1 MKNQKS
7 YILTG
12 VMTPIQNNRRLFT
25 LLYLVLCLLILLVQF
40 FLADSWMKLPFIGGF
55 MEKGLVFNEV
65 TVLNQPAGW
74 PVYEAGVDDSVQLTE
89 IDGQLVNTPQ
99 DFIEVI
105 SEYAPG
111 EQVNLSTRSIS
122 TGEERTFEIT
132 LIQFPFE
139 DRYVYF
145 YLPFFV
151 AAVFLLCAFWLLFS
165 KKNSYNSRIFSLAL
179 ASIAVVLGGAF
190 DLYTTQRLVLVWLIE
205 VLFMGAALFDFVL
218 NFPYKDRLLLKYPL
232 AQILV
237 YFPPFLVLIAA
248 LVFYVPSDTHNSYI
262 IFRDF
267 CALVSGLYL
276 LAAMGWLPFR
286 RLKDATMLEKEQIW
300 LIVLSGAAAFAPAV
314 IWYLKLVYSPYLI
327 ISLVI
332 FPIIVS
338 YTIYRYQL
346 VQTGYV
352 LSKGM
357 VYGILVIL
365 IGVSYALIVSG
376 LEIVFIEYFDPES
389 PIFVGLIFFVFAL
402 LFNPLRNRIERFVDS
417 VFFKGKLAF
426 QVRMQNFASDLTKVV
441 GLLDIIQ
448 LIRKYVNE
456 PLRPKSLHIFIF
468 DPLSDQYVATMDEMG
483 EITSDIRFSIN
494 SPFVKVLEKQHSPFF
509 LRDSPILMEKLKQE
523 QSRIN
528 LLESKIFV
536 PFPGQD
542 QLLGWLALSDPED
555 GSTFSP
561 KEYEFLESISD
572 QAALALERAQVVA
585 NLEDRVREMNVL
597 ARIAQGINITL
608 ELDDILELIYAQTT
622 QIISADDFHIFL
634 IDVRFMSVVQIFCV
648 ENNER
653 LRLKENKPG
662 ISDNSLE
669 KVVMNMGRAL
679 QTSDFIQ
686 ECKKHNIVSDENG
699 LFAWMGVPL
708 NSGADV
714 IGALSLGKRESQI
727 VYTQQQ
733 LSLLR
738 AIADQVA
745 GAIIKARLL
754 EETQWRARQLTSLNE
769 ISRQLS
775 SNLEFEPLINN
786 ILNNAVQLLD
796 CEAGCLELVD
806 EDTDDLIF
814 RVFFG
819 SHIEDLIN
827 KRAPS
832 TDNLAGK
839 VLLNHRAMI
848 INNVQNLNDWFNWL
862 DVDSK
867 YGQDNL
873 LIVPVELKD
882 KPIGV
887 IEVINKKDSSHFSK
901 DDEQLLSS
909 FASQAAVAIEN
920 ARLYTM
926 TDQELTSRIE
936 ELSIMQRIS
945 RELNTT
951 LEIVKAMQIT
961 LDWTLRLS
969 KAEAGYI
976 GILTEDRLQL
986 QISTRQG
993 YRNNELDEFSENAM
1007 SLNQSF
1013 LLKIIESGSPQI
1025 ISGRYLDDTGKLKNV
1040 QSLVAIPIRRENTST
1055 GLLVLESVT
1064 KNHFSEANV
1073 DFLQRIM
1080 DHASI
1085 AITNAQLYSA
1095 VQRASVAKSEFVS
1108 FVSHELKNPM
1118 TSIKGYAELLAAGA
1132 VGQISEPQMN
1142 FLKTIL
1148 TNVDRMATLVSDL
1161 ADESRIEAGR
1171 LRLDFE
1177 SQDPYSILDE
1187 VVRSEKRMIEEKK
1200 QNLLIQMPEDL
1211 PHVWAD
1217 RTRLVQILS
1226 NLISNS
1232 RKYTQDGGQILV
1244 SAQIEADSK
1253 NKSGQILHFWV
1264 KDNGYGIDEENQ
1276 KKIFQK
1282 FYRVEDIRA
1291 REVSGTGLGLNITK
1305 SLVEAM
1311 GGDIWFE
1318 SVMNQGSTFH
1328 FTMPVAE
1335 Q

>member
-1 MKNQKS
+1 MKNQKFIPLS
-7 YILTG
+7 GALS
-12 VMTPIQNNRRLFT
+12 PLQNNRRLFT
-25 LLYLVLCLLILLVQF
+25 LLYLVLCLLILMIQF

-55 MEKGLVFNEV
+55 LEKGLVFNEV
-65 TVLNQPAGW
+65 TILNQPEGW
-74 PVYEAGVDDSVQLTE
+74 PVYEAGVDESVQL
-89 IDGQLVNTPQ
+89 
-99 DFIEVI
+99 IEVGGEGVFSPQALI
-105 SEYAPG
+105 TTLSNYSVGETVELKTLSLTNGSE
-111 EQVNLSTRSIS
+111 EVIK
-122 TGEERTFEIT
+122 IT
-132 LIQFPFE
+132 LIDFSFE

-151 AAVFLLCAFWLLFS
+151 AIVFLLCSFWLLFS
-165 KKNSYNSRIFSLAL
+165 KKDTYNSRIFSFAL

-190 DLYTTQRLVLVWLIE
+190 DLYTTQRLVLVWLLE
-205 VLFMGAALFDFVL
+205 VVFMGAALFDFVL
-218 NFPYKDRLLLKYPL
+218 NFPLKDRILLKYPL

-237 YFPPFLVLIAA
+237 YFPIALI
-248 LVFYVPSDTHNSYI
+248 LIGLLLFFVPSETHRSYI
-262 IFRDF
+262 VSRDI
-267 CALVSGLYL
+267 CALISGLYL
-276 LAAMGWLPFR
+276 VSAMAWLPSR
-286 RLKDATMLEKEQIW
+286 RLKDASMIEREQIW
-300 LIVLSGAAAFAPAV
+300 LIVLSGAAAFAPAA
-314 IWYLKLVYSPYLI
+314 IWYLRLVYSPYLI

-332 FPIIVS
+332 FPVIVS

-357 VYGILVIL
+357 VYGILVVL

-376 LEIVFIEYFDPES
+376 LEILFIDYFDPES
-389 PIFVGLIFFVFAL
+389 PIFVGLIFFLFAI
-402 LFNPLRNRIERFVDS
+402 LFIPLRNRIEKFVDS

-426 QVRMQNFASDLTKVV
+426 QARLQNFASDLTKVV

-448 LIRKYVNE
+448 LIRKFVNE
-456 PLRPKSLHIFIF
+456 PLQPKSLHIFIF
-468 DPLSDQYVATMDEMG
+468 DPLSDQYVASQDEMG
-483 EITSDIRFSIN
+483 EITSDIRFSVN
-494 SPFVKVLEKQHSPFF
+494 SPFVKVLEQQHSPFF
-509 LRDSPILMEKLKQE
+509 LPDSPVLMEKLKQE
-523 QSRIN
+523 QARIN
-528 LLESKIFV
+528 LLEAKIFV
-536 PFPGQD
+536 PLPGQD
-542 QLLGWLALSDPED
+542 QLLGWLALSEPAD
-555 GSTFSP
+555 GASYSP
-561 KEYEFLESISD
+561 KDYEYLESISD

-634 IDVRFMSVVQIFCV
+634 MDLRFMSVLQVFCV

-653 LRLKENKPG
+653 LLQIENKPG

-669 KVVMNMGRAL
+669 KVVMNLGKAL
-679 QTSDFIQ
+679 STANYLQ
-686 ECKKHNIVSDENG
+686 ECKKHNIVSDDSG
-699 LFAWMGVPL
+699 LYAWMGVPL

-714 IGALSLGKRESQI
+714 IGALSLGKRESHI

-775 SNLEFEPLINN
+775 SNLEFEPLLNN
-786 ILNNAVQLLD
+786 ILTNAVQILD
-796 CEAGCLELVD
+796 CTAGCLQLID
-806 EDTDDLIF
+806 EDTDELVF
-814 RVFFG
+814 RVFSG
-819 SHIEDLIN
+819 PYNKDLVN
-827 KRAPS
+827 KRIRALDS
-832 TDNLAGK
+832 LAGK
-839 VLLNHRAMI
+839 VLSNHRPMI
-848 INNVQNLNDWFNWL
+848 INNAQNLNDWFNWL
-862 DVDSK
+862 EDYSETDQNS
-867 YGQDNL
+867 L

-882 KPIGV
+882 KLIGV
-887 IEVINKKDSSHFSK
+887 IEILNKNDGSQFTK
-901 DDEQLLSS
+901 DDGQLLSA

-926 TDQELTSRIE
+926 TDQELASRIE

-945 RELNTT
+945 RELNTN
-951 LEIVKAMQIT
+951 LEISIAMQIT

-969 KAEAGYI
+969 KADAGYI
-976 GILTEDRLQL
+976 GLLTEDKLHL
-986 QISTRQG
+986 QINSLEG
-993 YRNNELDEFSENAM
+993 YKNQEMTDFSKEAM
-1007 SLNQSF
+1007 NLQDTSLLSVV
-1013 LLKIIESGSPQI
+1013 ESGSSDI
-1025 ISGRYLDDTGKLKNV
+1025 INNYNKRGPERLVNGK
-1040 QSLVAIPIRRENTST
+1040 SLVAIPIRRENSST
-1055 GLLVLESVT
+1055 GLLVLES
-1064 KNHFSEANV
+1064 KNANQFSKASV

-1118 TSIKGYAELLAAGA
+1118 TSIKGYTELLAAGA
-1132 VGQISEPQMN
+1132 VGVVSDPQMN

-1200 QNLLIQMPEDL
+1200 QNLQIQMPENL
-1211 PHVWAD
+1211 PRVWAD

-1232 RKYTQDGGQILV
+1232 RKYTQEDGLIIV
-1244 SAQIEADSK
+1244 SAKVEEGMQ
-1253 NKSGQILHFWV
+1253 NKSGQIIHFWV
-1264 KDNGYGIDEENQ
+1264 KDNGYGIDEENK

-1282 FYRVEDIRA
+1282 FFRVEDIRA
-1291 REVSGTGLGLNITK
+1291 REVTGTGLGLNITK

-1311 GGDIWFE
+1311 GGEIWFE
-1318 SVMNQGSTFH
+1318 SELNQGSIFH